1 MVVGHRKVK
10 GEVVPVHTMKAFG
23 GSRGIA
29 PLILNLNARK
39 G

>member
-1 MVVGHRKVK
+1 MVVGHRKLK

-23 GSRGIA
+23 GSRDIA
-29 PLILNLNARK
+29 PLIFNLNAKK